1 MGVEHGIPGVALSGA
16 AAQRRTATAGVLVAL
31 MCMAALPSVALAAA
45 TIPIRVRIIKGSRQ
59 GPAAVDPKLG
69 DLHGQ
74 LGRLSYQRWD
84 QVGEHQKDME
94 LGKSV
99 SLPLPDGSALDL
111 TLVDARK
118 DTVTFEVKVPARKT
132 HSRLTISKD
141 QRIVHQV
148 TDEKSGEAFF
158 ATVRPWP

>member
-1 MGVEHGIPGVALSGA
+1 MMGRRSFGA
-16 AAQRRTATAGVLVAL
+16 AALAIVI
-31 MCMAALPSVALAAA
+31 AAA
-45 TIPIRVRIIKGSRQ
+45 VPPPARAAGTIPVRVRIIKGSRQ
-59 GPAAVDPKLG
+59 GPAAVDPKLA

-74 LGRLSYQRWD
+74 LGRLAYVRWD
-84 QVGEHQKDME
+84 EVGEHQKDME
-94 LGKSV
+94 LGKVV
-99 SLPLPDGSALDL
+99 SLPLPDGASLDL
-111 TLVDARK
+111 TVVDARK

-148 TDEKSGEAFF
+148 TDEKNGEALF